1 MAVTGGEKGDE
12 WEVEEGEEEMETEN
26 EEEKLR
32 GRLKARRQ
40 NYV

>member
-1 MAVTGGEKGDE
+1 MAVTGREKDDE
-12 WEVEEGEEEMETEN
+12 WEVEEGEEEMETED